1 MASSFNGGSVLFVL
15 SALLLCG
22 ATQVT
27 PMDYLLPICKTV
39 GGGSTFVGIQF
50 CMDTFHSDPRTA
62 HGATYQE
69 LAAIAVDLLT
79 VNATSTKA
87 KIGGLLG
94 GKTADAATAQCLRSC
109 QTLYGG
115 ILQRQPGSAA
125 AVKDGKFSEAISP
138 LEKSAAA
145 AKECEDGFSKSH
157 VPSPVTV
164 ENGNAFQLAKLAV
177 ALLQV

>member
-1 MASSFNGGSVLFVL
+1 MASSFNGSGVLFVV
-15 SALLLCG
+15 SALLLFG
-22 ATQVT
+22 TTQVT

-39 GGGSTFVGIQF
+39 GGGSIFVGVQF

-62 HGATYQE
+62 HGATYQD

-79 VNATSTKA
+79 ANATSTKA
-87 KIGGLLG
+87 KIGGLLD
-94 GKTADAATAQCLRSC
+94 GKTADAATAQALRSC
-109 QTLYGG
+109 QVLYDG

-125 AVKDGKFSEAISP
+125 AVKGGKFSEAISS

-157 VPSPVTV
+157 VASPVTV
-164 ENGNAFQLAKLAV
+164 ENSNAFQLAKLAV
-177 ALLQV
+177 GLLYS